1 MTDSSKA
8 TTKETIYVNT
18 SATNP
23 SIVRKKALA
32 RINQI
37 AQMSTPTTVTG
48 AERNPHLIQTPIRNA
63 SPNLNNPSFPVNTT
77 LLTTIKRRL
86 PVVPPMLLN
95 CSSNILFNESS
106 IPIEIT
112 ASSIN
117 VT

>member
-48 AERNPHLIQTPIRNA
+48 AERTPHLIETP
-63 SPNLNNPSFPVNTT
+63 
-77 LLTTIKRRL
+77 
-86 PVVPPMLLN
+86 
-95 CSSNILFNESS
+95 
-106 IPIEIT
+106 
-112 ASSIN
+112 
-117 VT
+117 